1 MPIISN
7 CLMSLTGTDLLPN
20 ADQGPDQTNGCSRKL
35 VSYGNMLYVGIV
47 GQVLRIPLEDLHYTI
62 YDHFSSKPKIAE
74 SNFNMVKLGYE
85 YAAENLEK
93 KDRFETKKLA
103 PMEGYILTDG
113 NNVVV

>member
-1 MPIISN
+1 ME
-7 CLMSLTGTDLLPN
+7 
-20 ADQGPDQTNGCSRKL
+20 
-35 VSYGNMLYVGIV
+35 NMLYVGIV

-93 KDRFETKKLA
+93 KDRFETKSWRRWKAIFL
-103 PMEGYILTDG
+103 PTVTML
-113 NNVVV
+113 VV